1 MEELQKR
8 LTGAVLANGQIAR
21 EVKCSRL
28 GQGQGAVPPKASHR
42 KYDEIGLPNS
52 RPFLHQ

>member
-8 LTGAVLANGQIAR
+8 LTGAALANGQIAR